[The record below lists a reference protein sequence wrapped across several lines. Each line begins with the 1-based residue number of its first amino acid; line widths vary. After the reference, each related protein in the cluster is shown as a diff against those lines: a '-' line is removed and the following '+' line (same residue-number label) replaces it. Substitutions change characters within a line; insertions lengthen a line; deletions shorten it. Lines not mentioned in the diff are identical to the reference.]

1 MSFQWQQ
8 LHFPHCSSHITCLE
22 LPALWQLRFSFPFL
36 SFPPFSSC
44 QFLSF
49 IVLPF
54 FLFLIPFPL
63 IFCSPFHYFLFL
75 CFSLLFPCFL
85 SFSSFVSLSCQLFT
99 FLFYSSFY
107 LHLISFPF
115 FSFIAVLLLFPFPFI
130 LFPFPFLS
138 HVLFTLLSSFFI
150 SYKSL
155 FFSLF
160 LISCLFSYLFPSFF
174 ICFLCLPFFLFFY
187 FPSPVS
193 CLPYSRP
200 PYLRKSLSFLPF
212 LAFTS
217 LLSFP
222 FICFPFLIFALT

>member
-1 MSFQWQQ
+1 MDGSCLTWVSNGNSSIFPTVAHTSPVLNFQ
-8 LHFPHCSSHITCLE
+8 LYVSCV
-22 LPALWQLRFSFPFL
+22 

-75 CFSLLFPCFL
+75 CFSLLFPCCL

-99 FLFYSSFY
+99 FLFYSSFC
-107 LHLISFPF
+107 LFPF

-160 LISCLFSYLFPSFF
+160 LISCLFSYLFPSFL
-174 ICFLCLPFFLFFY
+174 ICFLCLPFFLFFL
-187 FPSPVS
+187 F
-193 CLPYSRP
+193 
-200 PYLRKSLSFLPF
+200 SLSCVMFTLLTPSLSHVNPF
-212 LAFTS
+212 PFYHSLLSTS

-222 FICFPFLIFALT
+222 FICFPFLIFDLT

>member
-1 MSFQWQQ
+1 MTAAFF
-8 LHFPHCSSHITCLE
+8 L
-22 LPALWQLRFSFPFL
+22 SFPFL
-36 SFPPFSSC
+36 LFLHVSFFPLLSFLSSFFLSL
-44 QFLSF
+44 FLSF
-49 IVLPF
+49 SVVLSITSF
-54 FLFLIPFPL
+54 SYAFP
-63 IFCSPFHYFLFL
+63 FCSLVFFP
-75 CFSLLFPCFL
+75 SPLLFPCL
-85 SFSSFVSLSCQLFT
+85 VSYSLFFFT
-99 FLFYSSFY
+99 RLFY

-200 PYLRKSLSFLPF
+200 PYL
-212 LAFTS
+212 T
-217 LLSFP
+217 
-222 FICFPFLIFALT
+222 

>member
-1 MSFQWQQ
+1 MDGSCLTWVSNDNSSIFPTVAHISPVLNFQ
-8 LHFPHCSSHITCLE
+8 LYDSCV
-22 LPALWQLRFSFPFL
+22 FPFL

-130 LFPFPFLS
+130 LFPFPFLP

-200 PYLRKSLSFLPF
+200 PYL
-212 LAFTS
+212 T
-217 LLSFP
+217 
-222 FICFPFLIFALT
+222 